1 MQSNHRSS
9 LEHEGFVTEA
19 VQELMANQCAKKVRE
34 KPVVCSPLSV
44 VKDSKGKQRL
54 NQFLRKDKFK
64 FKDLRVALLMFQKGN
79 YLFKFDTEIRVS
91 SC

>member
-1 MQSNHRSS
+1 
-9 LEHEGFVTEA
+9 
-19 VQELMANQCAKKVRE
+19 MANQCAKKVRE

-44 VKDSKGKQRL
+44 VKDSEGKQRLVINLKHL

-79 YLFKFDTEIRVS
+79 YLFKFDTEIRVL